1 MGIGVWHGL
10 WSLLILVLFAGI
22 VIWVWSGQ
30 RKDFY
35 EQAGRIPLHDD
46 SEPNNPES
54 RVD

>member
-1 MGIGVWHGL
+1 MDIGTWHGL
-10 WSLLILVLFAGI
+10 WSLLILALFIGI
-22 VIWVWSGQ
+22 VAYVWSGR

-46 SEPNNPES
+46 SDPDA